1 MKTFSLV
8 VAGALLLLTAG
19 CSSHDVTDPSAGSA
33 RPSSSSASG
42 SAATGSSTTAP
53 ATTAPATT
61 GPATSSPSEA
71 SAPTCTTAD
80 LRVTVRPDPNG
91 AAAGSTFDDVLLR
104 NTGGTTCLMTWWPGV
119 SFVTGSQGRQV
130 GAPAA
135 RQGTPAVVSLAPG
148 ASAEALLQVAEAG
161 DFAPCATTSVRGL
174 RIYPPNQRD
183 AVFVPLP
190 TKACAQTSAQQLTVR
205 PVVLRG

>member
-19 CSSHDVTDPSAGSA
+19 CSSHDVTDPSTGSA
-33 RPSSSSASG
+33 RPSPS
-42 SAATGSSTTAP
+42 

-61 GPATSSPSEA
+61 GASASSTPAPTSSASA
-71 SAPTCTTAD
+71 SSAPTCTTAD

-104 NTGGTTCLMTWWPGV
+104 NTGGTTCLMTGWPGV

-161 DFAPCATTSVRGL
+161 DFAPCTTTSVRGL
-174 RIYPPNQRD
+174 RVYPPNQRD

>member
-1 MKTFSLV
+1 MKTLPLV

-19 CSSHDVTDPSAGSA
+19 CSSHDVADPSAGSG
-33 RPSSSSASG
+33 RPSPSSTAP
-42 SAATGSSTTAP
+42 TSTTAP
-53 ATTAPATT
+53 AST
-61 GPATSSPSEA
+61 GPSASATPTPTSSPSA
-71 SAPTCTTAD
+71 SSAPTCTTAD

-104 NTGGTTCLMTWWPGV
+104 NTGGTTCLMTGWPGV

-161 DFAPCATTSVRGL
+161 NFAPCTTTSVRGL
-174 RIYPPNQRD
+174 RVYPPNQRD
-183 AVFVPLP
+183 AVFVPMP

>member
-1 MKTFSLV
+1 MKTLSLV

-19 CSSHDVTDPSAGSA
+19 CASHDASDPSAGSG
-33 RPSSSSASG
+33 RPSPSSTTGSASTGTSSPTPTTPTSSSSSTP
-42 SAATGSSTTAP
+42 SAASR
-53 ATTAPATT
+53 
-61 GPATSSPSEA
+61 
-71 SAPTCTTAD
+71 PTCATAD
-80 LRVTVRPDPNG
+80 LDVTVRPDPNG

-104 NTGGTTCLMTWWPGV
+104 NTGGTTCLMTGWPGV

-161 DFAPCATTSVRGL
+161 NFAPCTMTSVRGL
-174 RIYPPNQRD
+174 RVYPPNQRD

-205 PVVLRG
+205 PVVRQG

>member
-1 MKTFSLV
+1 M
-8 VAGALLLLTAG
+8 
-19 CSSHDVTDPSAGSA
+19 
-33 RPSSSSASG
+33 
-42 SAATGSSTTAP
+42 
-53 ATTAPATT
+53 
-61 GPATSSPSEA
+61 
-71 SAPTCTTAD
+71 
-80 LRVTVRPDPNG
+80 TVRPDPNG

-104 NTGGTTCLMTWWPGV
+104 NTGGTTCLMTGWPGV

-161 DFAPCATTSVRGL
+161 NFAPCTTTSVRGL
-174 RIYPPNQRD
+174 RVYPPNQRD
-183 AVFVPLP
+183 AVFVPMP

>member
-1 MKTFSLV
+1 MKTLPLV

-19 CSSHDVTDPSAGSA
+19 CSSHDASDPSVGSGG
-33 RPSSSSASG
+33 PSP
-42 SAATGSSTTAP
+42 TSTTAP
-53 ATTAPATT
+53 AST
-61 GPATSSPSEA
+61 GPSASAPPTPTSSPSA
-71 SAPTCTTAD
+71 SSAPTCTTAD

-104 NTGGTTCLMTWWPGV
+104 NTGGTTCLMTGWPGV

-161 DFAPCATTSVRGL
+161 NFAPCTTTSVRGL
-174 RIYPPNQRD
+174 RVYPPNQRD
-183 AVFVPLP
+183 AVFVPMP

>member
-42 SAATGSSTTAP
+42 
-53 ATTAPATT
+53 PATT
-61 GPATSSPSEA
+61 GSSASATPTPTSSPSA
-71 SAPTCTTAD
+71 SSAPTCTTAD
-80 LRVTVRPDPNG
+80 LRVSVRPDPNG

-104 NTGGTTCLMTWWPGV
+104 NTGATTCLMTGWPGV

-161 DFAPCATTSVRGL
+161 NFAPCTTTSVRGL
-174 RIYPPNQRD
+174 RVYPPNQRD

-205 PVVLRG
+205 PVVRRG

>member
-19 CSSHDVTDPSAGSA
+19 CSSHDVADPSAGSG
-33 RPSSSSASG
+33 RPSPSSTAP
-42 SAATGSSTTAP
+42 TSTTAP
-53 ATTAPATT
+53 AST
-61 GPATSSPSEA
+61 GPSASATPTPTSSPSA
-71 SAPTCTTAD
+71 SSAPTCTTAD

-104 NTGGTTCLMTWWPGV
+104 NTGGTTCLMTGWPGV

-161 DFAPCATTSVRGL
+161 NFAPCTTTPVRGL
-174 RIYPPNQRD
+174 RVYPPNQRD